1 MKAMKMSELLLI
13 FSCVLGISADILHES
28 RDFGG
33 CSDSDGA
40 ATNTLDGEELWY
52 ADFIN
57 KRGVTPLPGFVDPI
71 AFPGAYEEAVANQQ
85 ICRQNLKI
93 CKMAMKDLPVEQVP
107 PSDPIIYIRDALGL
121 RENNTLICHVTG
133 FYPAPV
139 KVSWIKN
146 GKNVTDGTSINVPF
160 VNRDGS
166 FTQISRLE
174 FTPQQG
180 DIYSC
185 SVEHVALSQPL
196 TTIWDVT
203 PPPPPSVGP
212 AVFCGIGVTL
222 GLLGVAA
229 GIFFFIKGHKR
240 S

>member
-196 TTIWDVT
+196 TTIWDVQGPIT
-203 PPPPPSVGP
+203 SVGP